1 MTAPIYPKPTKYLMP
16 RDVNAV
22 GPQNESEQ
30 RLYDLIKEAMDS
42 GPSEKITV
50 EELVAEIRQRIN
62 LKR

>member
-1 MTAPIYPKPTKYLMP
+1 MP

-62 LKR
+62 RKR